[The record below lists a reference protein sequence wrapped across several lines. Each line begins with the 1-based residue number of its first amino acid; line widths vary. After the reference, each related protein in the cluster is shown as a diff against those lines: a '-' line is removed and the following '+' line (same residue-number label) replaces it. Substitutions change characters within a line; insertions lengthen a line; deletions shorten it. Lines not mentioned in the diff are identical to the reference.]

1 MSIQRPS
8 SYRRFSTTDTR
19 KTVQSDKITRINDL
33 LDGIIGEYVNGNEFN
48 KLTYLS
54 DIKFAIASAI
64 KAKGK
69 SVDSDPFMNYANKI
83 AELENNDNSIA
94 KINDLLDEIIGESI
108 SGNEFN
114 KLDYLSDIKRTIAE
128 AIQSKGKT
136 ISSADPFMSYAD
148 KVAALEGNNSI
159 IAKINR
165 FIGVCFTTES
175 IKKVTLTEVT
185 E

>member
-1 MSIQRPS
+1 MGIQRPS

-33 LDGIIGEYVNGNEFN
+33 LDGIIGYYVDGNEFN

-94 KINDLLDEIIGESI
+94 KIN
-108 SGNEFN
+108 
-114 KLDYLSDIKRTIAE
+114 
-128 AIQSKGKT
+128 
-136 ISSADPFMSYAD
+136 
-148 KVAALEGNNSI
+148 
-159 IAKINR
+159 R